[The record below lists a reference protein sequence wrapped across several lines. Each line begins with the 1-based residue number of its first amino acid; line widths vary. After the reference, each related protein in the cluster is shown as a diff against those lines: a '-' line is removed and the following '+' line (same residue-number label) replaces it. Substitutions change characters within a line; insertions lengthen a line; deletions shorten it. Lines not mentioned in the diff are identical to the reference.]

1 MEICKNISQFIEV
14 VRSVESKTDQFIDI
28 SISTDELVILKTD
41 TYRGILV
48 GEEEVV
54 DGRKIYSG
62 RENGGTDLSVV
73 TRLFEDIESYESG
86 YVFKVYIDKHVCSDG
101 SGEWFS
107 IDFVYTEK

>member
-1 MEICKNISQFIEV
+1 METCKNISEFLEV
-14 VRSVESKTDQFIDI
+14 IRRVEALTDEFIDI

-41 TYRGILV
+41 TYRGIVV
-48 GEEEVV
+48 GEE
-54 DGRKIYSG
+54 DINGRKIYSG

-73 TRLFEDIESYESG
+73 ARLFEDIESYESG